1 MDQKELNIT
10 GEKAN
15 KMGINKVILLI
26 APALLLVMSFYTISQ
41 LNSEIATYVST
52 PKYGNSQTRSY
63 TEQEIK
69 VKDGEY
75 EYKYVFKD
83 HKDNL
88 VTWDWSLRK
97 EFVDEMS
104 ESFGVPVSDAQAGGS
119 AQDIVNRKMAI
130 KTGLFY
136 EADGK
141 IEPNYKAIADVHNIV
156 ASPLYTLSEEYAK
169 EIGGNRLDQ
178 IETLL
183 KFCQDMPYREPPEN
197 YNGRL
202 IKGVFPPSIS
212 LTKGWGDCDTKAMIF
227 ASALKNSEVFKLVV
241 IYLPNHVLI
250 GVRGVP
256 RPYQTAVKFRGESYI
271 VCDPSGI
278 KRLRF
283 GERPE
288 NAGPIQMIRAI

>member
-10 GEKAN
+10 GEYAN
-15 KMGINKVILLI
+15 KTGINKLILLI
-26 APALLLVMSFYTISQ
+26 APALLLVLSFYTISQ
-41 LNSEIATYVST
+41 LNSEIANYVST
-52 PKYGNSQTRSY
+52 PKYGNSQARPY
-63 TEQEIK
+63 TEQVIK
-69 VKDGEY
+69 VTGDEY

-83 HKDNL
+83 HNENL
-88 VTWDWSLRK
+88 VTWNWSLQK
-97 EFVDEMS
+97 GFVDEMS
-104 ESFGVPVSDAQAGGS
+104 ESFGVPESSADGGGS

-130 KTGLFY
+130 KSGLFY
-136 EADGK
+136 ETDGK
-141 IEPNYKAIADVHNIV
+141 IEPNYKAIADVHNII
-156 ASPLYTLSEEYAK
+156 ASPLYTLSEDYAK
-169 EIGGNRLDQ
+169 EIGGNRMDQ

-183 KFCQDMPYREPPEN
+183 KFCQDMPYREPPES
-197 YNGRL
+197 YNGKL

-227 ASALKNSEVFKLVV
+227 ASALKNSNVYKLVV

-256 RPYQTAVKFRGESYI
+256 RPYQTAVKFRGESFI

-288 NAGPIQMIRAI
+288 NAGPIQMIRPI